1 MELHNMKA
9 TPGARHSKKRIGR
22 GDKTAGRGENGQKS
36 RAGYSAK
43 IGFEGGQNPL
53 YRRLPKRGF
62 SNAPFKTVY
71 TIVNL
76 DAIEALGVSDVT
88 PAHLVE
94 AGVIKNNYGLLKVLG
109 NGEVKSSIKV
119 TAHKFSK
126 SAKAA
131 IEAAGGSIRII
142 EGKVVEAK
150 EAPVKTEAPVVEAAA
165 PVVEEVKEEVVEATP
180 VVEEATEAT
189 TEEATNEEA

>member
-1 MELHNMKA
+1 MELHNMQA

-62 SNAPFKTVY
+62 TNAPFKTVY

-76 DAIEALGVSDVT
+76 DAIEALGVKEVT

-94 AGVIKNNYGLLKVLG
+94 AGVIKNSYGLLKVLG
-109 NGEVKSSIKV
+109 NGEIKSSVKV
-119 TAHKFSK
+119 SAHKFSK
-126 SAKAA
+126 SAQAA
-131 IEAAGGSIRII
+131 IEKAGGSI
-142 EGKVVEAK
+142 ELLVGKVE
-150 EAPVKTEAPVVEAAA
+150 T
-165 PVVEEVKEEVVEATP
+165 VVEEAPKAKELPVKETP
-180 VVEEATEAT
+180 VVEEAAPA
-189 TEEATNEEA
+189 EESAE

>member
-1 MELHNMKA
+1 MELHNMQP
-9 TPGARHSKKRIGR
+9 TPGSRHNKKRIGR

-76 DAIEALGVSDVT
+76 DAIEALGVKEVT

-119 TAHKFSK
+119 SAHKFSK
-126 SAKAA
+126 SAQAA
-131 IEAAGGSIRII
+131 IEKAGGSIELI
-142 EGKVVEAK
+142 EGKVEATK
-150 EAPVKTEAPVVEAAA
+150 EAPAKVEAPVVEEAA
-165 PVVEEVKEEVVEATP
+165 PVVEET
-180 VVEEATEAT
+180 TEAS
-189 TEEATNEEA
+189 E

>member
-1 MELHNMKA
+1 MELHNMQP
-9 TPGARHSKKRIGR
+9 TPGSRQNKKRVGR

-76 DAIEALGVSDVT
+76 DAIEALGVKEVT

-94 AGVIKNNYGLLKVLG
+94 AGVIRNNYGLLKVLG

-119 TAHKFSK
+119 SAHKFSK
-126 SAKAA
+126 TAQAA
-131 IEAAGGSIRII
+131 IEKAGGS
-142 EGKVVEAK
+142 VELLVAKSSVLAK
-150 EAPVKTEAPVVEAAA
+150 EEAPAAAAKVEAPVVEEA
-165 PVVEEVKEEVVEATP
+165 P
-180 VVEEATEAT
+180 ATE
-189 TEEATNEEA
+189 E

>member
-1 MELHNMKA
+1 MELHNMKS
-9 TPGARHSKKRIGR
+9 TPGSRHSKKRIGR

-62 SNAPFKTVY
+62 SNAPFKKEY

-76 DAIEALGVSDVT
+76 DRIQTLGLKEIT
-88 PAHLVE
+88 PENLVE
-94 AGVIKNNYGLLKVLG
+94 AKVIKNNYGLLKILA
-109 NGEVKSSIKV
+109 NGEIKNSIKV

-126 SAKAA
+126 SAKEA
-131 IEAAGGSIRII
+131 IEKAGGSI
-142 EGKVVEAK
+142 ELLEQ
-150 EAPVKTEAPVVEAAA
+150 VKTSN
-165 PVVEEVKEEVVEATP
+165 EVK
-180 VVEEATEAT
+180 
-189 TEEATNEEA
+189 

>member
-1 MELHNMKA
+1 MELHNMQA

-62 SNAPFKTVY
+62 SNAPFKVVY

-76 DAIEALGVSDVT
+76 DAIEALGVKEVT
-88 PAHLVE
+88 PAHLVQ

-119 TAHKFSK
+119 SAHKFSK
-126 SAKAA
+126 SAQAA
-131 IEAAGGSIRII
+131 IEKAGGSIELL
-142 EGKVVEAK
+142 EGKSAKVE
-150 EAPVKTEAPVVEAAA
+150 
-165 PVVEEVKEEVVEATP
+165 VEATAKTSKKAKVEETVNVETTAAVEAP
-180 VVEEATEAT
+180 AVEEATPA
-189 TEEATNEEA
+189 TEE

>member
-1 MELHNMKA
+1 MELHNMKP
-9 TPGARHSKKRIGR
+9 TPGSRHNKKRIGR

-76 DAIEALGVSDVT
+76 DAIEALGVKEVT
-88 PAHLVE
+88 PTHLVE

-109 NGEVKSSIKV
+109 NGEIKSSVKV
-119 TAHKFSK
+119 SAHKFSK

-131 IEAAGGSIRII
+131 IEGAGGSIELL
-142 EGKVVEAK
+142 EGKSSVEK
-150 EAPVKTEAPVVEAAA
+150 
-165 PVVEEVKEEVVEATP
+165 EEVKTP
-180 VVEEATEAT
+180 SKQQDTEPKVEEKET
-189 TEEATNEEA
+189 TEE

>member
-1 MELHNMKA
+1 MELHNMQA

-62 SNAPFKTVY
+62 SNVTFKTVY

-76 DAIEALGVSDVT
+76 ETIEKLGQAEVT
-88 PAHLVE
+88 PASLVE
-94 AGVIKNNYGLLKVLG
+94 AGVIKASYGLVKILG
-109 NGEVKSSIKV
+109 NGKLTKAVKVS
-119 TAHKFSK
+119 AHKFSK
-126 SAKAA
+126 SAQES
-131 IEAAGGSIRII
+131 IEKAGGSIVLITK
-142 EGKVVEAK
+142 EDTTSTKAK
-150 EAPVKTEAPVVEAAA
+150 DQQVTKEKTPKADEAPAT
-165 PVVEEVKEEVVEATP
+165 KE
-180 VVEEATEAT
+180 
-189 TEEATNEEA
+189 